1 MCMVKE
7 CKQQKRVGEIM
18 TEEQKEYLKEFGFKV
33 SDEDERGRTVVFS
46 EMVPDLISLE
56 MLILTM
62 TFYEEIS
69 YWDADWKSPIDPGGY
84 VTALRLDN
92 ERVAYREGNHG
103 WISKWYIVS
112 VEEMAKHIQK
122 NWDKDCD
129 RGMYLNNVQIEH
141 NKYITRQEIDDNLN
155 IM

>member
-7 CKQQKRVGEIM
+7 CKQQKRVSKIM

-33 SDEDERGRTVVFS
+33 SDE
-46 EMVPDLISLE
+46 
-56 MLILTM
+56 
-62 TFYEEIS
+62 EIS
-69 YWDADWKSPIDPGGY
+69 YGDADWKSSTDPGGY